1 MSQPNRPQQRIIPFL
16 VQEQLSGM
24 SQPRVNLTIFI
35 NVWCYHPGARLMVQV
50 EDAAFADIDE
60 ETNVLL
66 ASAELHVSILKLRVG
81 KG

>member
-1 MSQPNRPQQRIIPFL
+1 
-16 VQEQLSGM
+16 
-24 SQPRVNLTIFI
+24 
-35 NVWCYHPGARLMVQV
+35 MVQV